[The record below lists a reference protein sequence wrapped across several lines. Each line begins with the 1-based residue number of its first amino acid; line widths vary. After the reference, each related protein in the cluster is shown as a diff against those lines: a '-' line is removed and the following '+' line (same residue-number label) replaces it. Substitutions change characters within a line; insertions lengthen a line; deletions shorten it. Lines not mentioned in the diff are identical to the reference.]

1 MTVLS
6 VGAALSQTG
15 MYALQ
20 GQQALQGLRLWVEQT
35 NAHGGLFV
43 PELRRTVSLQL
54 IVYDD
59 HSRRADVEQLTTRL
73 IRVDRVDFL
82 IGPYS
87 SGLALAAAAIAEA
100 HQKVLWNHGG
110 SSDTIMHQGF
120 RWSVH
125 LPTPASGYFAGLF
138 ACLIRCGAAE
148 GRVAIVKRRRGT
160 FSAEVA
166 SGAHRQAERG
176 GFAVLPPFF
185 YPNEPNQLMSL
196 AEALAAADPV
206 VLIAVGRYA
215 DDVTLI
221 RTMGHMSR
229 RIKLIA
235 AVGAP
240 MRAFWN
246 DLEGLADGCIG
257 PSQWEPEA
265 ARTLDVGLSSAA
277 FIERFRQR
285 FGQIPD
291 YPAAQAYAAGLI
303 LQRCV
308 ALAGT
313 CTDVTLRAA
322 ADTLACRT
330 FYGDFRLEAK
340 TGRQIG
346 HEALLVQWQG
356 SKKQV
361 VWPAEVAQTALAY
374 PRRSSFP
381 LPEGEGKRGCL
392 LEEKREL

>member
-1 MTVLS
+1 M
-6 VGAALSQTG
+6 
-15 MYALQ
+15 
-20 GQQALQGLRLWVEQT
+20 R
-35 NAHGGLFV
+35 
-43 PELRRTVSLQL
+43 
-54 IVYDD
+54 
-59 HSRRADVEQLTTRL
+59 
-73 IRVDRVDFL
+73 
-82 IGPYS
+82 
-87 SGLALAAAAIAEA
+87 
-100 HQKVLWNHGG
+100 
-110 SSDTIMHQGF
+110 
-120 RWSVH
+120 
-125 LPTPASGYFAGLF
+125 
-138 ACLIRCGAAE
+138 
-148 GRVAIVKRRRGT
+148 
-160 FSAEVA
+160 
-166 SGAHRQAERG
+166 
-176 GFAVLPPFF
+176 
-185 YPNEPNQLMSL
+185 L

-221 RTMGHMSR
+221 RTMGHMAR

-246 DLEGLADGCIG
+246 DLEGLADGCVG

-330 FYGDFRLEAK
+330 FYGDFRLEAE

-361 VWPAEVAQTALAY
+361 VWPAEVAQTALTY

-392 LEEKREL
+392 PEEQREL

>member
-20 GQQALQGLRLWVEQT
+20 GQQALQGLRLWVEET

-43 PELRRTVSLQL
+43 PELRRAVSLQL
-54 IVYDD
+54 IAYDD

-73 IRVDRVDFL
+73 ISVDRVDFL

-87 SGLALAAAAIAEA
+87 SGLAHAAAAIAEA

-110 SSDTIMHQGF
+110 SSDAIMRQGF

-138 ACLIRCGAAE
+138 ACLLRHGAKA

-166 SGAHRQAERG
+166 SGAEQQAERG
-176 GFAVLPPFF
+176 GFAVLSPFF
-185 YPNEPNQLMSL
+185 YPDDPNHLVSL
-196 AEALAAADPV
+196 AEALAAADPA
-206 VLIAVGRYA
+206 VLIAVGRYD
-215 DDVTLI
+215 DDVALI
-221 RTMGHMSR
+221 RTMGQMSCG
-229 RIKLIA
+229 IKVIA

-240 MRAFWN
+240 MQAFWN
-246 DLEGLADGCIG
+246 DLEAMADGCIG
-257 PSQWEPEA
+257 PSQWEPGA
-265 ARTLDVGLSSAA
+265 AGTPDVGLSSAA
-277 FIERFRQR
+277 FIERFHQR

-308 ALAGT
+308 MLAGT
-313 CTDVTLRAA
+313 CVDADLRAA
-322 ADTLACRT
+322 AA
-330 FYGDFRLEAK
+330 
-340 TGRQIG
+340 
-346 HEALLVQWQG
+346 
-356 SKKQV
+356 
-361 VWPAEVAQTALAY
+361 TADVSDIL
-374 PRRSSFP
+374 
-381 LPEGEGKRGCL
+381 RGL
-392 LEEKREL
+392 SG